1 MHAIAV
7 QYCVDL
13 HLIFSLRL
21 CGGMGLR
28 CLGCANDLRNK
39 IMVTR
44 LGDVD
49 VWYCDGCDTY
59 YDKKEIKN
67 LIFSR

>member
-1 MHAIAV
+1 
-7 QYCVDL
+7 
-13 HLIFSLRL
+13 
-21 CGGMGLR
+21 MGLR
-28 CLGCANDLRNK
+28 CLGCAKDLRNK

-49 VWYCDGCDTY
+49 VWYCDGCNTY
-59 YDKKEIKN
+59 YDKQEIKD

>member
-1 MHAIAV
+1 
-7 QYCVDL
+7 
-13 HLIFSLRL
+13 
-21 CGGMGLR
+21 MGLR

-59 YDKKEIKN
+59 YDKKEIKD
-67 LIFSR
+67 LIFCR